1 MKRPLECLAG
11 GFVLGEVLA
20 LLPVGWMA
28 GILAAFGAG
37 VCYLRKKRGRS
48 LVWWFL
54 PLFVLWGMVWL
65 RKDLRQTER
74 YERIG
79 EMAGQDVET
88 QGTVSGIRERGD
100 GGGLVAELRDVVIL
114 REGQQWKYGPIL
126 VYMDGPDEGKDLR
139 VGERL
144 GPGAG

>member
-65 RKDLRQTER
+65 R
-74 YERIG
+74 RI
-79 EMAGQDVET
+79 
-88 QGTVSGIRERGD
+88 
-100 GGGLVAELRDVVIL
+100 
-114 REGQQWKYGPIL
+114 
-126 VYMDGPDEGKDLR
+126 
-139 VGERL
+139 
-144 GPGAG
+144 